1 MKKLALLS
9 VALSALAGCSVSC
22 GDKNE
27 TPAQQAGVFKIA
39 KTAYSVSDGSKNTAS
54 WTAGEEC
61 GLLVDGID
69 ENISGVAI
77 NTTESA
83 SPFTFTFPSAG
94 RGKACCFYSPRDD
107 NSKFSN
113 GKLSLDL
120 TAQTG
125 ELRQYMAAVY
135 DGQQLGRGTSDAPKL
150 TLKPVLAI
158 ARVHVAACSSSDP
171 RRLASVTLSGNS
183 GELIGGTATIGF
195 LDDGVIETSATDTKC
210 TVTYA
215 EPLDLANGADVYMA
229 IAPTTFE
236 KGYTVTVTDE
246 KGQRN
251 TVAYSAPA
259 AFSLGTITPT
269 QGKFG

>member
-9 VALSALAGCSVSC
+9 VALSALAGCFASC

-69 ENISGVAI
+69 ENIIGVAI

-135 DGQQLGRGTSDAPKL
+135 DGQQLGRGDRK
-150 TLKPVLAI
+150 
-158 ARVHVAACSSSDP
+158 
-171 RRLASVTLSGNS
+171 SV
-183 GELIGGTATIGF
+183 
-195 LDDGVIETSATDTKC
+195 V
-210 TVTYA
+210 
-215 EPLDLANGADVYMA
+215 
-229 IAPTTFE
+229 
-236 KGYTVTVTDE
+236 
-246 KGQRN
+246 
-251 TVAYSAPA
+251 
-259 AFSLGTITPT
+259 
-269 QGKFG
+269 